1 MFMVNVCTSSFRNN
15 DILLTLFFAAIY
27 CFKKALFLIH
37 AISIRF
43 GSLSPLPFPIPDT
56 SSIPVFSDNVLP
68 SLLIHLGVI
77 RLPSDSQ
84 LSHLFPEA
92 GCEEVLPH
100 LLGTPEPTEE
110 AVRQPKAEPK
120 EGPRVTAKQ
129 SYILRAAAIDACQL
143 IVDTAHSLDTASLEE
158 KNLTWLSKLTLPDLD
173 LWIWSAAKDRA
184 DYRAL
189 VRFADQD
196 TCYF

>member
-1 MFMVNVCTSSFRNN
+1 MVNVCTSSFR
-15 DILLTLFFAAIY
+15 LTRRPLTLFFAAIY

-43 GSLSPLPFPIPDT
+43 GSLSPQPFPIPNT
-56 SSIPVFSDNVLP
+56 SNIPIFSDNVLP

-77 RLPSDSQ
+77 RLPPGSPLSTLFSD
-84 LSHLFPEA
+84 A
-92 GCEEVLPH
+92 GSEDALPH
-100 LLGTPEPTEE
+100 LLDLTSEPTKE
-110 AVRQPKAEPK
+110 AVSQPKTEPK
-120 EGPRVTAKQ
+120 EGPRVTTEQ

-143 IVDTAHSLDTASLEE
+143 ILHTAHSLDPATLEE
-158 KNLTWLSKLTLPDLD
+158 KNLTWLSKVTLPDLD
-173 LWIWSAAKDRA
+173 LWIWSAAKDRS

-189 VRFADQD
+189 VRFADQE